1 MSEVSDLY
9 RILKCMRCGECRS
22 VCPVFQTTG
31 IDTYSARGRMILVKG
46 VIETRLDL
54 SSRLLA
60 SIYSCTTC
68 RACEVVC
75 SAGVDVVD
83 VIQNFR
89 TVLTQKNIVLTE
101 HKTFS
106 DHIKKYG
113 NPFGRSENRLEHV
126 MNYKKSARPEL
137 VYFIGCMAGYKIPRI
152 ANSTIAILNEM
163 GVDYMVSQNELC
175 CGSPLLRVGRVEE
188 ARRLA
193 ESNLET
199 ISEGGANTVVFSCA
213 GCYKT
218 FKEDYKKLI
227 GEFDLRMI
235 HITEL
240 LMDYEISGDLNV
252 KVTYHDPCHLGRHL
266 DVFHPPREILKDAGA
281 NLIEMENI
289 MNNSKCCGAGGGVRS
304 AYKNLAIEIG
314 KRRIYEALETG
325 ADILIT
331 SCPFCT
337 YHLEECSD
345 NILKVMDI
353 TEILGRGIEER
364 QISVC

>member
-1 MSEVSDLY
+1 
-9 RILKCMRCGECRS
+9 MRCGECRS
-22 VCPVFQTTG
+22 VCPVFQSTG

-46 VIETRLDL
+46 IKENRLDL
-54 SSRLLA
+54 SSGLLA

-68 RACEVVC
+68 KACEVVC

-89 TVLTQKNIVLTE
+89 TVLTQKNIVLAE

-113 NPFGRSENRLEHV
+113 NPFGRSENRLEHL
-126 MNYKKSARPEL
+126 MNYKNSARPEL
-137 VYFIGCMAGYKIPRI
+137 FYFMGCMAGYKIPQI
-152 ANSTIAILNEM
+152 VNSTIIILNRI
-163 GVDYMVSQNELC
+163 GVDYTVSPEEIC
-175 CGSPLLRVGRVEE
+175 CGSPLLRTGRIEE
-188 ARRLA
+188 AKKLA
-193 ESNLET
+193 ETNLKT
-199 ISEGGANTVVFSCA
+199 ISESGADTIVFSCA

-218 FKEDYKKLI
+218 FKQDYKELI

-235 HITEL
+235 HINEL

-266 DVFHPPREILKDAGA
+266 GVFQQPRKILKDSGA

-289 MNNSKCCGAGGGVRS
+289 MGNSLCCGAGGGVRS

-314 KRRIYEALETG
+314 KRRIEEAMQTES
-325 ADILIT
+325 DILVT

-337 YHLEECSD
+337 YHLRECS
-345 NILKVMDI
+345 NELIKVVDI
-353 TEILGRGIEER
+353 TELLSEGIVREKVELY
-364 QISVC
+364 